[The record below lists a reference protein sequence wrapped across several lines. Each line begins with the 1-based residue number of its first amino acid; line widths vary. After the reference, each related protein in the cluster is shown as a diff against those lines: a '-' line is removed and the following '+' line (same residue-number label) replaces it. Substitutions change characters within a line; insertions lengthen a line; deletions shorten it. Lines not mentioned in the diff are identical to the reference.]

1 MKSQILKI
9 SPKLKKVIN
18 DSYSKKTLEKL
29 SSFNETSKLYI
40 YSKIKSELKLE
51 NYLLFFSN
59 FKMIQLFTKFRVSD
73 HSLEIE
79 SGRYKNITREE
90 RICKNCNLN
99 EIGDE
104 YHFFLKCTANHSLR
118 NNLFNKIILNKPDF
132 IEEIPLNK
140 IMFLLNSNSELFAEV
155 GDFIKQSTELQ
166 IGGPCRSKVWHVKN
180 IMLVNRIYF
189 VYPILWSN
197 CNFLC
202 FLCFVCLYLYLL
214 DPHGCIMQIKNY
226 YYYKKKTIVKFIGS
240 RTRAYLSLT

>member
-1 MKSQILKI
+1 MYADVQCNRPFVHARFYSK
-9 SPKLKKVIN
+9 IN

-40 YSKIKSELKLE
+40 YSKIKSEIKLE

-59 FKMIQLFTKFRVSD
+59 FKMRQLFTKFRVSD
-73 HSLEIE
+73 HCLEIE

-118 NNLFNKIILNKPDF
+118 NNLINKIILNKPDF

-140 IMFLLNSNSELFAEV
+140 IKILLDANSELLAEV

-166 IGGPCRSKVWHVKN
+166 K
-180 IMLVNRIYF
+180 
-189 VYPILWSN
+189 
-197 CNFLC
+197 
-202 FLCFVCLYLYLL
+202 
-214 DPHGCIMQIKNY
+214 
-226 YYYKKKTIVKFIGS
+226 
-240 RTRAYLSLT
+240 